1 MAYTS
6 KSITNDI
13 RDIPQPVV
21 TLNRATIVTGIVVG
35 VAFQQPLF
43 TTALFL
49 ILLFAVL
56 FGPSTSVIY
65 QVGIRVFAK
74 QIPDA
79 PREDRRL
86 MRFNNSIAVILLG
99 SAQVA
104 FLTGNTIVGWVF
116 ALMVAVAATVALLG
130 FCVGCFLYFQFKINR
145 YKLFGR

>member
-1 MAYTS
+1 MGFNS

-21 TLNRATIVTGIVVG
+21 TLNRATIVAGIIVG
-35 VAFQQPLF
+35 VLLQQPLF

-49 ILLFAVL
+49 ILLFPVL
-56 FGPSTSVIY
+56 LGPSTSLIY
-65 QVGIRVFAK
+65 QIGIRVFAK
-74 QIPDA
+74 QIPDS

-99 SAQVA
+99 LAQVA
-104 FLTGNTIVGWVF
+104 FLAGSPILGWVF

-130 FCVGCFLYFQFKINR
+130 FCVGCFLYFQFRINR
-145 YKLFGR
+145 FKLFGR